1 MLQIKPIA
9 AAIQRALDC
18 GEVQFADRTKVVSLL
33 VADALA
39 AQLPLPSSAV
49 DHPEA
54 WYRNTLRINIG
65 QALNVINE
73 QHVIDMDIVENL
85 VFKLWITRYRLCHDA
100 THPAASSLLKNL
112 LLCGEV
118 TDPVS
123 CEIANRYKCV
133 YENRDLIEVFQ
144 TNSVF

>member
-9 AAIQRALDC
+9 TAIQRTLDC

-33 VADALA
+33 VADALSS
-39 AQLPLPSSAV
+39 QLPLPSSAV

-73 QHVIDMDIVENL
+73 QHVIDMDVVEEL
-85 VFKLWITRYRLCHDA
+85 VFKFWIARYRLCHA
-100 THPAASSLLKNL
+100 PCHPAASSLLKQL
-112 LLCGEV
+112 MLCGEI

-123 CEIANRYKCV
+123 AEMAQRYKCV
-133 YENRDLIEVFQ
+133 YENRDLIDAFKE
-144 TNSVF
+144 NSVF